1 MVKGVLPS
9 GKLIFRIKEVSDI
22 VGVPAHVL
30 RFWET
35 EFSWISPE
43 RDAAGRR
50 RYTRRNIEDLL
61 VVKKMLHEDR
71 YTIPG
76 ARKVL
81 SRARHEGRINDYRKP
96 TRDVLKKYDD
106 RIMLQSVK
114 KELQKLLDML
124 R

>member
-1 MVKGVLPS
+1 MFKGVLPQ

-43 RDAAGRR
+43 RDGAGRR
-50 RYTRRNIEDLL
+50 RYTRRNVEDLL
-61 VVKKMLHEDR
+61 VVKNMLHEER
-71 YTIPG
+71 YTIAG

-81 SRARHEGRINDYRKP
+81 SRARHDGRINDYRKP

-106 RIMLQSVK
+106 RLMLSSVQ
-114 KELQKLLDML
+114 KELQKLLEL
-124 R
+124 LK